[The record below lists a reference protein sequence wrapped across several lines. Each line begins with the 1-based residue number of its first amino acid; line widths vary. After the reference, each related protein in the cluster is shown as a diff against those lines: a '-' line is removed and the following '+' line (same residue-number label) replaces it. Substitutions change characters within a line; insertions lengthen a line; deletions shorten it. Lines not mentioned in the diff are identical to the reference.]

1 MSPNAFHSITQAPL
15 PEAGLTFLAQYAG
28 ALPTTVQQII
38 WDGRQLNVYWVEQP
52 DQQMGEKI
60 FTFIE
65 EGLQCLAEISSISK
79 TD

>member
-1 MSPNAFHSITQAPL
+1 
-15 PEAGLTFLAQYAG
+15 
-28 ALPTTVQQII
+28 VQQII